1 MAAACFGIVYIFFT
15 ISLISLGMLI
25 SPLIKIITKLAIKLS
40 SIFREKPFRQRF
52 ELAPI
57 EWPLIFLSIFAIFF
71 IFILGGNEPTA
82 YWNLPLVS
90 ITLYLLYS
98 AYQSNGSKLN
108 KLILLESAAIHTNE
122 KDKIHE
128 IGCPNNI
135 RKNQMLIITAM
146 FAIPLLIGGVSG
158 QLLDAAM
165 RAAHVRVDNSIIYV
179 KEPYSSLIPAH
190 FEIASDGI
198 PDGYKKFRGI
208 LISFKGFGKTTVI
221 NFTENK
227 KTRKLEIPN
236 ESLIAE
242 EL

>member
-25 SPLIKIITKLAIKLS
+25 SPLIKTITKLAIKLS
-40 SIFREKPFRQRF
+40 SIFRKKPFRQRF

-146 FAIPLLIGGVSG
+146 FAIPLLNGRRFWT
-158 QLLDAAM
+158 A
-165 RAAHVRVDNSIIYV
+165 
-179 KEPYSSLIPAH
+179 
-190 FEIASDGI
+190 
-198 PDGYKKFRGI
+198 
-208 LISFKGFGKTTVI
+208 T
-221 NFTENK
+221 
-227 KTRKLEIPN
+227 
-236 ESLIAE
+236 
-242 EL
+242 